1 MSAREAHRCVAFFL
15 LTLAVAFSCRCRRMA
30 AQQPAAL
37 DSLGRRNSQI
47 VRRENEKAIRQ
58 ASAVDVVSSIGFKAK
73 RSGDEILKASLV
85 AQSEELVS
93 YLRSLAGR
101 DCVSDIAVSLTGPPS
116 ELSHLREGQSVQG
129 LLRPEADSSW
139 WYHVQKSRQTRFLQ
153 ARPGC
158 YRSP

>member
-93 YLRSLAGR
+93 YLRWTQKNSKDGIS
-101 DCVSDIAVSLTGPPS
+101 VPPS
-116 ELSHLREGQSVQG
+116 LE
-129 LLRPEADSSW
+129 SW
-139 WYHVQKSRQTRFLQ
+139 MQER
-153 ARPGC
+153 ANN
-158 YRSP
+158 